1 MSDDDKNPFAFQPPV
16 SSFAGPVAELI
27 ALRMLLP
34 PSRPGL
40 LATLDDYEIIRLL
53 GTGGMGLVFLARP
66 AGTTREV
73 AVKMV
78 RSDFVTNHEV
88 VHRFL
93 KEAGHLRRLRHSN
106 IVPVESICDRAAG
119 PYFVMPYFD
128 QGSLAARIKP
138 GVPLE
143 YASIVDI
150 AVQVAAGLS
159 FAHRSGIIHRDLKP
173 ANVLLA
179 AGGRACLADFGL
191 ARTLFNDTVV
201 DVENRSH
208 EGTAPYMSPAVA
220 AGEAE
225 DTRCDIYSFGAVLYE
240 MLAGYPP
247 YRGRGARE
255 ILDQIIAGPPRPVR
269 ELNPDAA
276 AHLVAVVE
284 ACMARELRDR
294 YADMRD
300 VLKDLQR
307 IQNHQAPT
315 GHGRFSGRAMVSLA
329 RPSWTKVAF
338 TLLVSAMGVL
348 AWAFWP
354 GRMRVHQPA
363 SVALPT
369 NPAAPIT
376 PPTPVQPTP
385 AVPAPARP
393 MVLMASTLAG
403 EAKVGGYTNGLAT
416 VARFRC
422 PNGLAVDG
430 TGNLYVADTANQ
442 SIRKIEASGLVITL
456 AGSAHKH
463 GTKDGVGEVARF
475 YGPFGIAVDAA
486 GNLFVAD
493 TGNNTIRKILPDGT
507 VTTLAG
513 GAGQPGNSDGA
524 WLSARFRN
532 PWGVA
537 VEPDGDMVVADSSND
552 SIRKLTTS
560 GMVYTLAG
568 QPGTIGCLDGFGDN
582 AQFNNPS
589 AVAEDAAGNIYVS
602 DSGNDVIR
610 KITPSRVVST
620 LAGSAG
626 NAGSADGNGA
636 VARFWNPQGLAVDGT
651 GNIYVADTGNNAIR
665 KISPMGQVTTIAGL
679 AGSAGSA
686 NGPGPQA
693 RFNGPAGIAVD
704 KDGNLYVADTNNH
717 TVRKITL
724 VDSPPSP

>member
-1 MSDDDKNPFAFQPPV
+1 MSDDDKNPFAFEPPV

-34 PSRPGL
+34 PARPGL
-40 LATLDDYEIIRLL
+40 LATLDEYEIIRLL

-66 AGTTREV
+66 AGTNREV
-73 AVKMV
+73 AIKMV
-78 RSDFVTNHEV
+78 RSEFVTNQEV
-88 VHRFL
+88 VRRFL

-106 IVPVESICDRAAG
+106 IVPVESICNRPAG
-119 PYFVMPYFD
+119 PYFAMPYFD
-128 QGSLAARIKP
+128 QGSLAVRIKP
-138 GVPLE
+138 GVPLD
-143 YASIVDI
+143 YAAIMEL

-201 DVENRSH
+201 DVESRSH

-220 AGEAE
+220 AGDAE

-240 MLAGYPP
+240 MLTGYPP
-247 YRGRGARE
+247 YQGRGTRE
-255 ILDQIIAGPPRPVR
+255 ILDQIIAGPPKPVR
-269 ELNPDAA
+269 ELNPEAD

-284 ACMARELRDR
+284 GCMARELRDR

-300 VLKDLQR
+300 VLKDLER
-307 IQNHQAPT
+307 IQQQQAPA
-315 GHGRFSGRAMVSLA
+315 GHRRFSGRAMVNLA
-329 RPSWTKVAF
+329 RPSGTKVA
-338 TLLVSAMGVL
+338 TALAVAALAAL
-348 AWAFWP
+348 AWDFWP
-354 GRMRVHQPA
+354 GRARVHPPA
-363 SVALPT
+363 LVVVPATSA
-369 NPAAPIT
+369 NPGNSAP
-376 PPTPVQPTP
+376 PVP

-393 MVLMASTLAG
+393 RVLRVFTLAG
-403 EAKVGGYTNGLAT
+403 AANESGYTNGSAAT
-416 VARFRC
+416 ARFRC

-442 SIRKIEASGLVITL
+442 AIRKIDSGGRVSTL
-456 AGSAHKH
+456 AGLAHQH
-463 GTKDGVGEVARF
+463 GTNDGVGEVARF
-475 YGPFGIAVDAA
+475 WGPFGIAVDAA
-486 GNLFVAD
+486 GNLLVAD

-507 VTTLAG
+507 VSTLAG

-537 VEPDGDMVVADSSND
+537 VAPDGDIVVADSSND
-552 SIRKLTTS
+552 SIRKLRPS
-560 GMVYTLAG
+560 GMVYTVAG
-568 QPGTIGCLDGFGDN
+568 QSGTIGYLDGYGDN
-582 AQFNNPS
+582 ARFNNPS
-589 AVAEDAAGNIYVS
+589 AVAEDGAGNLYVS

-626 NAGSADGNGA
+626 NAGSADGSGA
-636 VARFWNPQGLAVDGT
+636 SARFWNPQALAVDRD
-651 GNIYVADTGNNAIR
+651 GNIFVADTGNNSIR

-679 AGSAGSA
+679 AGSAGAA

-704 KDGNLYVADTNNH
+704 QDGNIYVADTNNH
-717 TVRKITL
+717 AIRKITL
-724 VDSPPSP
+724 TDVPQSP